1 MNGLTNGKED
11 RKMKRKFAPFF
22 RFISISAIFALLFVS
37 ITLDGKWITS
47 GAAEAADPAIEFSI
61 NNPGIQ
67 KAIEVQNRNS
77 KGLMSIPGVVGHG
90 VGISE
95 YDEPVI
101 KIFVARDG
109 IPGLPKVLEG
119 IPTKV
124 VFTGMIVAY
133 ADPTAKFSRPVPIGV
148 STGHPDIT
156 AGTIGCRVTDGTD
169 VYALSNNHVYAN
181 QNDAKL
187 GDNVLQPGPYDGGQ
201 NPADTI
207 GTLYAFAPINFSGG
221 NNTMDAAIAL
231 SSEEYLGTTTPDD
244 GYGTPNSTT
253 TDAKLKMTVQKY
265 GRTTGWTRG
274 EVAEINV
281 TVDVCY
287 EVRGL
292 FFCVKQA
299 RFVGQI
305 GISPGTFSSG
315 GDSGSLI
322 VTDDVNINPVGLL
335 FAGGSTRTFANP
347 IGAVLEAFNVS
358 VDDGDSSPPLDN
370 QVPTASFTY
379 TTSDITATFT
389 DTSTDSDGSIVSW
402 SWAFGDGAT
411 STAQNPSHTYAAAG
425 TYMVTLE
432 VTDDDG
438 ATGSVSESVTVSDSS
453 AVITLTATGYKV
465 KGRQKADLEWTGAAS
480 DNVDIYRN
488 EIKIN
493 DTNPI
498 ANDGFYTDNIDKVGG
513 GSYIYKVC
521 EAGTTTCSSEATV
534 TF

>member
-1 MNGLTNGKED
+1 
-11 RKMKRKFAPFF
+11 MKRKFAPFF
-22 RFISISAIFALLFVS
+22 KFMSISAIFALFFVS
-37 ITLDGKWITS
+37 LTLDGQWITS
-47 GAAEAADPAIEFSI
+47 GAAEAADPSIEFSI

-77 KGLMSIPGVVGHG
+77 DWLMSIPGVVGHG

-101 KIFVARDG
+101 KIFVARAG
-109 IPGLPKVLEG
+109 IQGLPAALEG

-133 ADPTAKFSRPVPIGV
+133 ADPKARFPRPVPIGV

-156 AGTIGCRVTDGTD
+156 AGTIGCRVIDEMGN

-181 QNDAKL
+181 QNDATL
-187 GDNVLQPGPYDGGQ
+187 GENVLQPGPYDGGQ
-201 NPADTI
+201 DPADAI

-221 NNTMDAAIAL
+221 DNTMDAAIAL
-231 SSEEYLGTTTPDD
+231 SSEEYLGISTPAD
-244 GYGTPNSTT
+244 GYGTPSSTLK
-253 TDAKLKMTVQKY
+253 TDNLLNDVAVQKY
-265 GRTTGWTRG
+265 GRTTGLTKG
-274 EVAEINV
+274 NIAEINV

-292 FFCVKQA
+292 IFCVKQA
-299 RFVGQI
+299 RFVDQI
-305 GISPGTFSSG
+305 GISPGSFSAG

-322 VTDDVNINPVGLL
+322 VTDDGNKNPVGLL

-347 IGAVLEAFNVS
+347 IGAVLEAFDVS
-358 VDDGDSSPPLDN
+358 VDSGGSSPPPDN
-370 QVPTASFTY
+370 QAPIASFTY
-379 TTSDITATFT
+379 TTSDLKATFT
-389 DTSTDSDGSIVSW
+389 DTSTDSDGTIVSW
-402 SWAFGDGAT
+402 NWNFGDGAT
-411 STAQNPSHTYAAAG
+411 STVQNPIYTYATAG
-425 TYMVTLE
+425 TYTVTLT
-432 VTDDDG
+432 VTDNDG

-480 DNVDIYRN
+480 NNVDIYRN

-513 GSYIYKVC
+513 GSYVYKVC
-521 EAGTTTCSSEATV
+521 EADGAYPTCSNEETV

>member
-1 MNGLTNGKED
+1 
-11 RKMKRKFAPFF
+11 MKRKFAPFF
-22 RFISISAIFALLFVS
+22 RFMSISAIFALFFVS
-37 ITLDGKWITS
+37 LTLNGQWIKF

-67 KAIEVQNRNS
+67 KAIEVQDRNS
-77 KGLMSIPGVVGHG
+77 DRLMSIPGVVGHG

-95 YDEPVI
+95 NDEPVI
-101 KIFVARDG
+101 KIFVARAG
-109 IPGLPKVLEG
+109 IPGLPKALEG

-133 ADPTAKFSRPVPIGV
+133 ADPTARFPRPVPIGV

-231 SSEEYLGTTTPDD
+231 SSTSNLGTSTPEG
-244 GYGTPNSTT
+244 GYGTPSSETKAA
-253 TDAKLKMTVQKY
+253 DELGMKVQKY
-265 GRTTGWTRG
+265 GRTTGWTHG
-274 EVAEINV
+274 EVAELNV

-287 EVRGL
+287 KVRGL
-292 FFCVKQA
+292 IFCVKQA

-305 GISPGTFSSG
+305 GISPGTFSAG

-322 VTDDVNINPVGLL
+322 VTDDENNNPVGLL

-347 IGAVLEAFNVS
+347 IGAVLEAFDVS
-358 VDDGDSSPPLDN
+358 VDGGGSSSPPDN
-370 QVPTASFTY
+370 QAPIASFTY
-379 TTSDITATFT
+379 TTSDLTATFI
-389 DTSTDSDGSIVSW
+389 DTSTDSDGTIVSR
-402 SWAFGDGAT
+402 SWAFGDGET
-411 STAQNPSHTYAAAG
+411 SSIQNPSHTYEAAG
-425 TYMVTLE
+425 IYTVTLT

-438 ATGSVSESVTVSDSS
+438 ATGSTSKSVTVSDPS
-453 AVITLTATGYKV
+453 AGITLTATGYKV
-465 KGRQKADLEWTGAAS
+465 KGRQHADLEWSGATS
-480 DNVDIYRN
+480 TNVDIYRN
-488 EIKIN
+488 GSKIV
-493 DTNPI
+493 TT
-498 ANDGFYTDNIDKVGG
+498 ANDGFDTDNIGKVGG